1 MVSYYISA
9 KVAVK
14 KEKSEMSFKSSIRP
28 SHIISE
34 MKTSLI
40 CGLKRLEMRVI
51 KFQVF
56 FLSREWGHNV
66 IYSECQVFEW
76 LQWVEDHENGLKYIW
91 KYIVLIWNNA
101 FWHSVKVYLF
111 LHFVQQYTIYWE
123 KNW

>member
-34 MKTSLI
+34 MKTSHI

-56 FLSREWGHNV
+56 LLSREWGHNV

>member
-34 MKTSLI
+34 MKTSHI

-76 LQWVEDHENGLKYIW
+76 LQWVEDHENGLKYFW

>member
-34 MKTSLI
+34 MKTSHI

-76 LQWVEDHENGLKYIW
+76 MQWVEDHENGLKYIW